1 MVEKQA
7 QLVQVVESIEVGE
20 IIRTTL
26 QFDEMPTAPIAPA
39 LLQIKTESPRPS
51 FELHCLVDRLDN
63 SLVFI
68 TYDVDESPLISGNF
82 YPFYSLWTPNQ
93 LELAQDDGRHWV
105 RMTFENQNMI
115 AFKLEGGGTI
125 GRKLVEGEEIKG
137 GNVIRGGWEH
147 EHCELCFVTIS
158 AAKGFQHDGF
168 KDGSE
173 WLCQACYEKYILSGF
188 GKKLGDAS

>member
-26 QFDEMPTAPIAPA
+26 QFVEMPTAPIAPA
-39 LLQIKTESPRPS
+39 LLQIKKEAPRLS

-68 TYDVDESPLISGNF
+68 TYDVDESPLISDNC

-93 LELAQDDGRHWV
+93 LELAQDDGRNWV
-105 RMTFENQNMI
+105 RMTFENQDMI

-137 GNVIRGGWEH
+137 GNIIQGGWDH